1 MKIVIYVLA
10 LLCAS
15 VSSFAQDTTS
25 FKKIIAERIAEP
37 IKIDAV
43 LSEASWMNA
52 QATNGLTT
60 NQPTFG
66 AIPSQPT
73 DIKMLYDDGAV
84 YVSAMLYDSAPDSIP
99 AELRERDQI
108 GNADWFGVFFS
119 PYQDGINGNGFIVS
133 SAGVQFDAQYTTF
146 GEDSNW
152 DAVWES
158 QIQIVENGWVVEMR
172 IPYSMLRFPKQEI
185 QQWDINFG
193 RQIQRL
199 GEKSFWSPIDPQQD
213 GFLNQFGQVEGIKDI
228 DSPVRLSATPFVVG
242 YAQHYSDETDGGW
255 GQSFNAGM
263 DIKYG
268 INDAFT
274 LDMTLIPD
282 FGEARSDNQ
291 VLNLS
296 PFEQRF
302 DENRQFFTEGV
313 ELFNKGGLF
322 YSRRIGGYVHN
333 RFSDNDLAE
342 GETIIN
348 NPQKAQLLNAS
359 KVSGRTKSGLGIGV
373 FNAIENRSFA
383 TIENELGEQR
393 EVETHPLTNYNVLA
407 LDQNLKNNSFVTLIN
422 TNVTRFGDAYDAN
435 VTGAVFELRNKDNSY
450 SINGTGSVSQI
461 QRTGEKV
468 DLGHA
473 YYLNAGKTNGNW
485 QWRVGYSEETDDYNI
500 NDLGFL
506 FNNNERSVW
515 GNLRY
520 SRYEPIGP
528 FNSIGGGVYMQHERL
543 YRPNVATENGVNF
556 WAWAQTK
563 NLWYW
568 NIFNY
573 TTTGDMYD
581 YFGPRTE
588 GRYYTHP
595 GISNTGFF
603 IRSDSR
609 KSFFFS
615 VNGGHRAI
623 RERERNNSWLGA
635 DLTYRMSDRLSF
647 GVGTYKDWDFKDVD
661 FATFDAAD
669 EIVYGQRDVNTF
681 VNNVNI
687 KFTPNTQMNFTFR
700 LRHYWSHVH
709 YFEYYDLMDDG
720 TISPRQY
727 DENLDT
733 SYDAFTIDAIYRW
746 RFAPGSDI
754 FLVWKNSIFDYQE
767 AFVQD
772 DYFAHVGNLFERPQT
787 NSLSLKVIYFLDYLE
802 VKNKVVK

>member
-1 MKIVIYVLA
+1 MKTITCLFV
-10 LLCAS
+10 LLCT
-15 VSSFAQDTTS
+15 SFSLCAQDTTS
-25 FKKIIAERIAEP
+25 FKTIIATRIAEP

-43 LSEASWMNA
+43 LSEASWENA
-52 QATNGLTT
+52 KATIGLVT

-66 AIPSQPT
+66 QQPAQPT
-73 DIKMLYDDGAV
+73 DIKMIYDDGAV

-99 AELRERDQI
+99 VELRERDQI

-119 PYQDGINGNGFIVS
+119 PYQDGINGNGFIVT

-146 GEDSNW
+146 GEDENW

-158 QIQIVENGWVVEMR
+158 QVQIVENGWVVEMR
-172 IPYSMLRFPKQEI
+172 IPYSMLRFPKRDI

-193 RQIQRL
+193 RSIRRL

-213 GFLNQFGQVEGIKDI
+213 GFLNQFGLVKGIKDI

-242 YAQHYSDETDGGW
+242 YAQHSSDETSGGW

-291 VLNLS
+291 ILNLG

-322 YSRRIGGYVHN
+322 YSRRIGGRIFDRVHQGEL
-333 RFSDNDLAE
+333 SD

-373 FNAIENRSFA
+373 FNAIESKSFA
-383 TIENELGEQR
+383 TIENTVTGEQR

-407 LDQNLKNNSFVTLIN
+407 LDQNLKNNSFVTFIN
-422 TNVTRFGDAYDAN
+422 TNVTRFGEAYDAN
-435 VTGAVFELRNKDNSY
+435 VMGTVFELRNKENSY
-450 SINGTGSVSQI
+450 SVSGQGSVSQI
-461 QRTGEKV
+461 LESESKV

-473 YYLNAGKTNGNW
+473 YRINAGKTNGNW
-485 QWRVGYSEETDDYNI
+485 QWRVGYNEESDNYNI

-506 FNNNERSVW
+506 FNNNERGVW

-520 SRYEPIGP
+520 SRYEPLGP
-528 FNSIGGGVYMQHERL
+528 FNSMGGGIYAHHQRL
-543 YRPNVATENGVNF
+543 YNPNVATENGFNG
-556 WAWAQTK
+556 WWWGQTK
-563 NLWYW
+563 NLWNW
-568 NIFNY
+568 NVFNY
-573 TTTGDMYD
+573 TTIGDMYD
-581 YFGPRTE
+581 YFGPRTT
-588 GRYYTHP
+588 GRFYRHP

-603 IRSDSR
+603 VSSDRR
-609 KSFFFS
+609 KSLFFS
-615 VNGGHRAI
+615 VNGGHRAV
-623 RERERNNSWLGA
+623 REKDRFNNWIGA
-635 DLTYRMSDRLSF
+635 DVTYRMSDRLSF
-647 GVGTYKDWDFKDVD
+647 GVGTYNDLEYNDVD
-661 FATFDAAD
+661 FATFSNGQP
-669 EIVYGQRDVNTF
+669 IYGQRDVRTLI
-681 VNNVNI
+681 NNI
-687 KFTPNTQMNFTFR
+687 DLKFTPNTQMNFTFR
-700 LRHYWSHVH
+700 LRHYLSKV
-709 YFEYYDLMDDG
+709 EYHQYYNLLPNG
-720 TISPRQY
+720 GVSPITTNF
-727 DENLDT
+727 NLNT
-733 SYDAFTIDAIYRW
+733 TFDAFNIDAIYKW

-754 FLVWKNSIFDYQE
+754 FVVWKNSIFDSQSSF
-767 AFVQD
+767 ATTN
-772 DYFAHVGNLFERPQT
+772 YFSHVGNLLTSSQT
-787 NSLSLKVIYFLDYLE
+787 NSLSVKVIYFLDYLD
-802 VKNKVVK
+802 VKNKLLK